1 MLNFNCP
8 GSISWFHSYVGGKWG
23 ESRQGGDSLGHLSG
37 TMGKSGKT
45 LDKFSV
51 QISNEKEQRK
61 LRKAALLSSTPH
73 NTKKWVKTASHP
85 LWPCKETEPMEGS
98 LESWRKLRSRK
109 HHYQE
114 PDFQPHRIHSKVII
128 EVRYV

>member
-8 GSISWFHSYVGGKWG
+8 GSISWFHSYAGGKWG

-61 LRKAALLSSTPH
+61 LRKAAPSQHKEVSEDSQSLS
-73 NTKKWVKTASHP
+73 VA
-85 LWPCKETEPMEGS
+85 L
-98 LESWRKLRSRK
+98 
-109 HHYQE
+109 
-114 PDFQPHRIHSKVII
+114 
-128 EVRYV
+128 